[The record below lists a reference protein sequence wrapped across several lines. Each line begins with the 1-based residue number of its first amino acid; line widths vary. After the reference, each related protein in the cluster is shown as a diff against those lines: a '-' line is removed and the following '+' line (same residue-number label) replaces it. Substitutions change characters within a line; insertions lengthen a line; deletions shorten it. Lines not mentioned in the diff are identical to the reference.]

1 MSNGIDVISDTTGLA
16 IAAAGEKQ
24 ASNLKE
30 LISIQLRI
38 AEATEKTL
46 SNKELETESS
56 LSNYVLSN
64 LRENTD
70 VKVYNSVRE
79 YWFTAK
85 GAKRLSGGS
94 NGSDYK
100 ALTKLVSEWYKLT
113 RQLVKDWDGWT
124 RFAHPDRLSIS
135 TGTKMGSN
143 SNLVCEPSTETV
155 AGRDDYAG
163 NPLFAI
169 TYCNWK
175 MVNNEPIITAIK
187 DVSPDF
193 SFYDK
198 DKYVGVLQM
207 SAYVHWT
214 ELEESSDHYD
224 RGYCATLKPY
234 SHIEPLPESVALDG
248 TMREWVLHGA
258 CPAGVKDDGTYTACY
273 GVEPSWHGMSHNNIN
288 TVTAKMGNGIS
299 GACTCDW
306 SFLKWMTY
314 IKYGSLTLDGI
325 LNGTYGYWYS
335 DAAQIS
341 ETGVKRIIVPLASM
355 NNYIVGSQVRIDN
368 WDGVSTDF
376 WGHRNKDTMAITG
389 SHSVTITD
397 IQKVN
402 INDTDYGAI
411 YVDID
416 TPFDTIISDGSTTRI
431 YTFIWHTGST
441 ANVLGNDGGIMPKD
455 GTGRAPVKLQGIEFA
470 LGQYEVYTD
479 TIYNMTSE
487 NDEFYGQPYIC
498 KLYSK
503 RSTDLTGDYNAVDSK
518 VKALSALGSV
528 KYEKYSNG
536 MFFATVTGGSS
547 STYHK
552 DAIYLYKSAGTREIL
567 GFGALGYVV
576 GYAGL
581 GFAYCDHGLGGS
593 DFSCGSRLSP
603 NGNRG

>member
-1 MSNGIDVISDTTGLA
+1 MSGGVDVISDTTGVA

-30 LISIQLRI
+30 LISVQLRI

-70 VKVYNSVRE
+70 VKAYNSVRE

-85 GAKRLSGGS
+85 GAGRLSGGS

-124 RFAHPDRLSIS
+124 RFAHPDKLSIS

-143 SNLVCEPSTETV
+143 ANLVCEPSTETV

-234 SHIEPLPESVALDG
+234 SHIEPLPESVAIDG
-248 TMREWVLHGA
+248 TMREWVLHCA
-258 CPAGVKDDGTYTACY
+258 CSAGVKDDGTYTACY

-325 LNGTYGYWYS
+325 LNGTCAYWYS
-335 DAAQIS
+335 DVAQIA

-368 WDGVSTDF
+368 WDGISTDL
-376 WGHRNKDTMAITG
+376 WLERGKDTTAITG

-416 TPFDTIISDGSTTRI
+416 TPFDTIISNGSTTKI
-431 YTFIWHTGST
+431 YTFLWHTGST
-441 ANVLGNDGGIMPKD
+441 ASVLGNDGGIMPKD
-455 GTGRAPVKLQGIEFA
+455 SKGRAPVKLQGIEFA
-470 LGQYEVYTD
+470 LGQTEVYTD
-479 TIYNMTSE
+479 IIYNMTFE
-487 NDEFYGQPYIC
+487 NDGFYGRPYIC
-498 KLYSK
+498 KLYNK
-503 RSTDLTGDYNAVDSK
+503 RSTTLTSDYNAVDSK
-518 VKALSALGSV
+518 VEALAAWDYV

-547 STYHK
+547 STHHK
-552 DAIYLYKSAGTREIL
+552 SAIYLSKSAGPKEIMSFGDMSNGNYTSGLSCASCDRVL
-567 GFGALGYVV
+567 GFSLFY
-576 GYAGL
+576 
-581 GFAYCDHGLGGS
+581 
-593 DFSCGSRLSP
+593 CGSRLSP

>member
-1 MSNGIDVISDTTGLA
+1 MSGGIDVISDTTGLA

-24 ASNLKE
+24 ASGLKE
-30 LISIQLRI
+30 LISVQLRI

-79 YWFTAK
+79 YWFTSK

-124 RFAHPDRLSIS
+124 RFAHPDKLSIS

-143 SNLVCEPSTETV
+143 ANLVCEPSTETV

-214 ELEESSDHYD
+214 ELEESNDHYD

-288 TVTAKMGNGIS
+288 TVTTKMGNGIS

-325 LNGTYGYWYS
+325 LNGTFGYWYS
-335 DAAQIS
+335 DVAQS
-341 ETGVKRIIVPLASM
+341 AETGVKRIIVPLASM

-376 WGHRNKDTMAITG
+376 WSNRNKDTMAITG

-402 INDTDYGAI
+402 INGTDYGAI

-431 YTFIWHTGST
+431 YTFLWHTGST

-455 GTGRAPVKLQGIEFA
+455 GTGRTPVKLQGIEFA

-479 TIYNMTSE
+479 TIYNMTLE

-503 RSTDLTGDYNAVDSK
+503 RSTALTGDYNAVDSK
-518 VKALSALGSV
+518 VKALSAWDYV

-552 DAIYLYKSAGTREIL
+552 DSIYLYKSAGTREIL
-567 GFGALGYVV
+567 GFGDLGSGV
-576 GYAGL
+576 GDAGL
-581 GFAYCDHGLGGS
+581 GYARCGLGLGDS
-593 DFSCGSRLSP
+593 SFYYGSRLSP

>member
-46 SNKELETESS
+46 NNKELETESS

-70 VKVYNSVRE
+70 VKAYNSVRE

-85 GAKRLSGGS
+85 GAGRLSGGS

-124 RFAHPDRLSIS
+124 RFAHPDKLSIS

-143 SNLVCEPSTETV
+143 ANLVCEPSTETV

-234 SHIEPLPESVALDG
+234 SHIEPLPESVAIDG

-258 CPAGVKDDGTYTACY
+258 CSAGVKDDGTYTACY

-288 TVTAKMGNGIS
+288 TVTTKMGNGIS

-314 IKYGSLTLDGI
+314 IKYGSLTLNGI
-325 LNGTYGYWYS
+325 LNGAYAYWYS
-335 DAAQIS
+335 DAAQIA
-341 ETGVKRIIVPLASM
+341 ETGVKRIIVPLASI
-355 NNYIVGSQVRIDN
+355 NNYIIGSQVRIDN
-368 WDGVSTDF
+368 WDGVSTD
-376 WGHRNKDTMAITG
+376 WWSERNKDTMAITG

-416 TPFDTIISDGSTTRI
+416 TPFDTIISNGSTTRI
-431 YTFIWHTGST
+431 YTFLWHTGST

-455 GTGRAPVKLQGIEFA
+455 SRGHTPVKLQGIEFA

-487 NDEFYGQPYIC
+487 NDAFYGQPYIC
-498 KLYSK
+498 KLHNK
-503 RSTDLTGDYNAVDSK
+503 RSTALTSDYNAVESK
-518 VKALSALGSV
+518 VKALATWDYV

-536 MFFATVTGGSS
+536 MFWATVTGGSS
-547 STYHK
+547 STHHQN
-552 DAIYLYKSAGTREIL
+552 AIYLAKSTGTREIQ
-567 GFGALGYVV
+567 GFGGLGNGVGYTGLGVARCDYWLGYS
-576 GYAGL
+576 
-581 GFAYCDHGLGGS
+581 GFDR
-593 DFSCGSRLSP
+593 GSRLSP

>member
-30 LISIQLRI
+30 LISVQLRI

-85 GAKRLSGGS
+85 GAGRLSGGS

-124 RFAHPDRLSIS
+124 RFAHPDKLSIS

-143 SNLVCEPSTETV
+143 ANLVCEPSTETV

-234 SHIEPLPESVALDG
+234 IHIEPLPESVALDG

-273 GVEPSWHGMSHNNIN
+273 GVEPSWHGMSHDNIN
-288 TVTAKMGNGIS
+288 AVTTKMGNGIS

-335 DAAQIS
+335 DVAQIA

-368 WDGVSTDF
+368 WDGVSKDF

-431 YTFIWHTGST
+431 YTFLWHTGST

-455 GTGRAPVKLQGIEFA
+455 GAGRAPVKLQGIEFA

-498 KLYSK
+498 KLYNK
-503 RSTDLTGDYNAVDSK
+503 RSTALTSDYNAVDSK
-518 VKALSALGSV
+518 VKALAAWDYV

-552 DAIYLYKSAGTREIL
+552 DPIHLAKIVGTKEIL
-567 GFGALGYVV
+567 GFGRLGDWV
-576 GYAGL
+576 GSAGL
-581 GFAYCDHGLGGS
+581 GCASCSVVLGGS
-593 DFSCGSRLSP
+593 DFDCGSRLSP

>member
-30 LISIQLRI
+30 LISVQLRI

-70 VKVYNSVRE
+70 VKAYNSVRE

-85 GAKRLSGGS
+85 GAGRLSGGS

-143 SNLVCEPSTETV
+143 ANLVCEPSTETV

-234 SHIEPLPESVALDG
+234 SHIEPLPESVAPDG

-258 CPAGVKDDGTYTACY
+258 CSAGVKDDGTYTACY
-273 GVEPSWHGMSHNNIN
+273 GVEPSWHGMNHNNIN
-288 TVTAKMGNGIS
+288 TVTTKMGNGIS

-335 DAAQIS
+335 DAAQIA

-368 WDGVSTDF
+368 WDGVSTD
-376 WGHRNKDTMAITG
+376 WWSHRNQDTMAITG

-402 INDTDYGAI
+402 INDTDYCAI

-431 YTFIWHTGST
+431 YTFLWHTGST

-455 GTGRAPVKLQGIEFA
+455 GAGRAPVKLQGIEFA

-479 TIYNMTSE
+479 TIYNMTLE

-503 RSTDLTGDYNAVDSK
+503 RSTALTGDYNAVDSK
-518 VKALSALGSV
+518 VKALSAWDYV

-552 DAIYLYKSAGTREIL
+552 DSIYLNKSAGTREIL
-567 GFGALGYVV
+567 GFGHLGNGV
-576 GYAGL
+576 GAAGL
-581 GFAYCDHGLGGS
+581 GFAYCDLGLGYWN
-593 DFSCGSRLSP
+593 FSCGSRLSP

>member
-1 MSNGIDVISDTTGLA
+1 MSDGVDVISDTTGLA
-16 IAAAGEKQ
+16 IATAGEKQ

-30 LISIQLRI
+30 LISVQLRI

-46 SNKELETESS
+46 NNKELETESS

-79 YWFTAK
+79 YWFMAK
-85 GAKRLSGGS
+85 GAGRLSGGS
-94 NGSDYK
+94 NGSYYK

-124 RFAHPDRLSIS
+124 RFAHPDKLSIS

-143 SNLVCEPSTETV
+143 ANLVCEPSTETV

-187 DVSPDF
+187 DISPDF

-258 CPAGVKDDGTYTACY
+258 CSAGVKDDGTYTACY
-273 GVEPSWHGMSHNNIN
+273 GVEPSWRGMSHNNIN
-288 TVTAKMGNGIS
+288 AVTTKMGNGIS

-325 LNGTYGYWYS
+325 LDGTYKYWHS
-335 DAAQIS
+335 DTAQIA

-355 NNYIVGSQVRIDN
+355 NDYIVGSQVRIDN
-368 WDGVSTDF
+368 WDGVSQNW
-376 WGHRNKDTMAITG
+376 WGDRNKDTMAITG

-402 INDTDYGAI
+402 INDTDYCAI

-431 YTFIWHTGST
+431 YTFLWRTGST
-441 ANVLGNDGGIMPKD
+441 ANVLGNDGGIMPNSK
-455 GTGRAPVKLQGIEFA
+455 ASVPIKLQGIEFA

-479 TIYNMTSE
+479 IIYNITSE
-487 NDEFYGQPYIC
+487 NDGLYGQPYIC
-498 KLYSK
+498 KLHNK
-503 RSTDLTGDYNAVDSK
+503 RSTALTGDYNAVDSK
-518 VKALSALGSV
+518 VRALAAWDYV

-552 DAIYLYKSAGTREIL
+552 DSIQLAKSAGTQEVL
-567 GFGALGYVV
+567 SFGNLSDGI
-576 GYAGL
+576 GNAGL
-581 GFAYCDHGLGGS
+581 GCTRCDAYLAHS
-593 DFSCGSRLSP
+593 YFTFGSRLSP

>member
-1 MSNGIDVISDTTGLA
+1 MSNGVDVISDTTGLA
-16 IAAAGEKQ
+16 IATAGEKQ

-46 SNKELETESS
+46 NNKELETESS

-70 VKVYNSVRE
+70 VKAYNSVRE

-85 GAKRLSGGS
+85 GAWRLSGGS

-124 RFAHPDRLSIS
+124 RFAHPDKLSIS

-143 SNLVCEPSTETV
+143 ANLVCEPSTETV

-214 ELEESSDHYD
+214 ELEESGDHYD
-224 RGYCATLKPY
+224 RGYCSTLKPY
-234 SHIEPLPESVALDG
+234 SHIEPLPESVAPDG

-258 CPAGVKDDGTYTACY
+258 CSASLNDDGTYSECY
-273 GVEPSWHGMSHNNIN
+273 GKEPCWTDMGHNKMNI
-288 TVTAKMGNGIS
+288 VAKKLGNGIS
-299 GACTCDW
+299 FSCTCDW
-306 SFLKWMTY
+306 SFLKTMTM
-314 IKYGSLTLDGI
+314 IKYGSLTLDDIMVGCF
-325 LNGTYGYWYS
+325 NYYFADS
-335 DAAQIS
+335 AQVAES
-341 ETGVKRIIVPLASM
+341 GVNRVLLSKDVPLTK
-355 NNYIVGSQVRIDN
+355 YVVGSYIRIDN
-368 WDGVSTDF
+368 WDGTLDD
-376 WGHRNKDTMAITG
+376 WNARNKKTVAITG
-389 SHSVTITD
+389 KHGVKITD
-397 IQKVN
+397 IQKVTVEG
-402 INDTDYGAI
+402 TDYTAV
-411 YVDID
+411 YVDGE
-416 TPFDTIISDGSTTRI
+416 PFNTSVANGAVTRI
-431 YTFIWHTGST
+431 YTWNWHSGAL
-441 ANVLGNDGGIMPKD
+441 ANILGNDGSIDLTNGKYPI
-455 GTGRAPVKLQGIEFA
+455 KLQGIELAWAQF
-470 LGQYEVYTD
+470 EIFTD
-479 TIYNMTSE
+479 TILNITLDNTGDFWY
-487 NDEFYGQPYIC
+487 QPYVC
-498 KLYSK
+498 KSVDK
-503 RSTDLTGDYNAVDSK
+503 RSAAVTSDYVACN
-518 VKALSALGSV
+518 VKLQGTENWKYI

-536 MFFATVTGGSS
+536 YYFPSIADGSS
-547 STYHK
+547 STFYR
-552 DAIYLYKSAGTREIL
+552 DGIYTNKAVGIREVA
-567 GFGALGYVV
+567 GFGTFTNGR
-576 GYAGL
+576 
-581 GFAYCDHGLGGS
+581 DLGGLSCCTAYNSLTS
-593 DFSCGSRLSP
+593 DNFNCGSRLSP
-603 NGNRG
+603 NGVRGS

>member
-1 MSNGIDVISDTTGLA
+1 MSGGIDVISDTTGLA
-16 IAAAGEKQ
+16 IATAGEKQ
-24 ASNLKE
+24 ASGLKE

-38 AEATEKTL
+38 AEAAEKTL

-85 GAKRLSGGS
+85 GAGRLSGGS

-124 RFAHPDRLSIS
+124 RFAHPDKLSIS

-258 CPAGVKDDGTYTACY
+258 CSAGVKDDGTYTACY

-288 TVTAKMGNGIS
+288 TVTTKMGNGIS

-335 DAAQIS
+335 DVAQIA

-368 WDGVSTDF
+368 WDGVSTDL
-376 WGHRNKDTMAITG
+376 WGQRNKDTMAITG

-402 INDTDYGAI
+402 INDTDYSAI

-416 TPFDTIISDGSTTRI
+416 TPFDTVISDGSTTRI
-431 YTFIWHTGST
+431 YTFLWHTGST

-455 GTGRAPVKLQGIEFA
+455 DAGRAPVKLQGIEFA

-503 RSTDLTGDYNAVDSK
+503 RSTALTGDYNAVDSK
-518 VKALSALGSV
+518 VKALAAFDYV

-552 DAIYLYKSAGTREIL
+552 DSIYLAKSAGTREIM
-567 GFGALGYVV
+567 GFGSLDFWV
-576 GYAGL
+576 GDAGL
-581 GFAYCDHGLGGS
+581 GCAACGDGLGVSG
-593 DFSCGSRLSP
+593 FRCGSRLSP

>member
-1 MSNGIDVISDTTGLA
+1 MSNGVDVISDTTGVA

-46 SNKELETESS
+46 NNKELETESS

-70 VKVYNSVRE
+70 VKAYNSVRE

-85 GAKRLSGGS
+85 GAGRLSGGS

-124 RFAHPDRLSIS
+124 RFAHPDKLSIS

-143 SNLVCEPSTETV
+143 ANLVCEPSTETV

-214 ELEESSDHYD
+214 ELEESGDHYD
-224 RGYCATLKPY
+224 RGYCSTLKPY
-234 SHIEPLPESVALDG
+234 SHIEPLPESVAPDG

-258 CPAGVKDDGTYTACY
+258 CSASLNDDGTYSECY
-273 GVEPSWHGMSHNNIN
+273 GKEPCWTGMNHNNMNI
-288 TVTAKMGNGIS
+288 VAKKLGNGIS
-299 GACTCDW
+299 FSCTCDW
-306 SFLKWMTY
+306 AFLKTMAM
-314 IKYGSLTLDGI
+314 IKYGSLTLDDIMVGCF
-325 LNGTYGYWYS
+325 NYYYADS
-335 DAAQIS
+335 AQVAES
-341 ETGVKRIIVPLASM
+341 GVNRVLLSKDVPLTK
-355 NNYIVGSQVRIDN
+355 YVVGSYIRIDN
-368 WDGVSTDF
+368 WNGTLDDNSA
-376 WGHRNKDTMAITG
+376 RNKATVAITG
-389 SHSVTITD
+389 KHGVKITD
-397 IQKVN
+397 IQKVT
-402 INDTDYGAI
+402 IDGTDYTAV
-411 YVDID
+411 YVDGE
-416 TPFDTIISDGSTTRI
+416 PFNTSVTHGEVTRI
-431 YTFIWHTGST
+431 YTWNWSSGTL
-441 ANVLGNDGGIMPKD
+441 ANILGNDGSIDLKSGKYPI
-455 GTGRAPVKLQGIEFA
+455 KLQGIEFA
-470 LGQYEVYTD
+470 WSQIEAFAD
-479 TIYNMTSE
+479 TILNITADDNGDLWY
-487 NDEFYGQPYIC
+487 QPYVC
-498 KLYSK
+498 KSVDK
-503 RSTDLTGDYNAVDSK
+503 RSTTVTSDYVACNVK
-518 VKALSALGSV
+518 VQCTEKWRYI

-536 MFFATVTGGSS
+536 YYFPSIVDGSS
-547 STYHK
+547 STYHR
-552 DAIYLYKSAGTREIL
+552 DGIYTNNTYGTREVL
-567 GFGALGYVV
+567 AFG
-576 GYAGL
+576 
-581 GFAYCDHGLGGS
+581 
-593 DFSCGSRLSP
+593 DFSDSSAIGGLSCINGGRSLGVSRFNFGSRLSP
-603 NGNRG
+603 NGVRGA

>member
-1 MSNGIDVISDTTGLA
+1 MSNGVDVISDTTGLA
-16 IAAAGEKQ
+16 IATAGEKQ

-46 SNKELETESS
+46 NNKELETESS

-70 VKVYNSVRE
+70 VKAYNSVRE
-79 YWFTAK
+79 YWFTEK
-85 GAKRLSGGS
+85 GAGRLSGGS

-124 RFAHPDRLSIS
+124 RFAHPDKLSIS

-143 SNLVCEPSTETV
+143 ANLVCEPSTETV

-258 CPAGVKDDGTYTACY
+258 CSAGVKDDGTYTACY
-273 GVEPSWHGMSHNNIN
+273 GVEPSWRDMNYNNIN
-288 TVTAKMGNGIS
+288 TITTKMGNGIS

-325 LNGTYGYWYS
+325 LNGTYAYWYS
-335 DAAQIS
+335 DVAQIA

-355 NNYIVGSQVRIDN
+355 NSYIVGSQVRIDN
-368 WDGVSTDF
+368 WDGISTDL
-376 WGHRNKDTMAITG
+376 WGERGKDTMAITG

-416 TPFDTIISDGSTTRI
+416 TPFDTIISNGSTTKI
-431 YTFIWHTGST
+431 YTFLWHTGST
-441 ANVLGNDGGIMPKD
+441 ASVLGNDGGIMPKD
-455 GTGRAPVKLQGIEFA
+455 SKGRAPVKFQGIEFA

-479 TIYNMTSE
+479 VIYNMTSG
-487 NDEFYGQPYIC
+487 NDGFYGQPYIC
-498 KLYSK
+498 KLYNK
-503 RSTDLTGDYNAVDSK
+503 RSNNLTSDYNAVDSK
-518 VKALSALGSV
+518 VKALSDWDYV

-547 STYHK
+547 STYHE
-552 DAIYLYKSAGTREIL
+552 DIIYLSKSAGLREIM
-567 GFGALGYVV
+567 GFGNMGIGVAP
-576 GYAGL
+576 AGL
-581 GFAYCDHGLGGS
+581 GCAYCNFGIYNSNFGG
-593 DFSCGSRLSP
+593 GSRLSP